1 MHKSCSYIINSTGKT
16 KLSRII
22 SNNNLEIIYYRS
34 YISRGQVTISIHNLL
49 LHLLI
54 KNNRDKRIQMSLL
67 WLFVFNLYSASS
79 AKSLNAVWKS
89 KIDSMFITKIG
100 NNISAT
106 MSLIFLY
113 GWDDYI
119 GFFRWVLNIDLHFCN
134 AKFMH
139 SCVSKLCFDSV
150 QHHNWYK
157 TNRSW

>member
-1 MHKSCSYIINSTGKT
+1 MQQGKL
-16 KLSRII
+16 KLSRVI
-22 SNNNLEIIYYRS
+22 SDNNLEIIYYRS

-119 GFFRWVLNIDLHFCN
+119 GFFRWVLNIDLHF
-134 AKFMH
+134 ATQ
-139 SCVSKLCFDSV
+139 SLCTHASANYVLILF
-150 QHHNWYK
+150 NTIIGTK

>member
-1 MHKSCSYIINSTGKT
+1 MYC
-16 KLSRII
+16 
-22 SNNNLEIIYYRS
+22 RS
-34 YISRGQVTISIHNLL
+34 YIFRGHVTISIHNLL

-89 KIDSMFITKIG
+89 KIDSMFIIRIG

-106 MSLIFLY
+106 RSLIFLY

-119 GFFRWVLNIDLHFCN
+119 GFFRWVLNIDLHF
-134 AKFMH
+134 ATQ
-139 SCVSKLCFDSV
+139 SLCTHASANYVLILF
-150 QHHNWYK
+150 NTIIGTK

>member
-1 MHKSCSYIINSTGKT
+1 M
-16 KLSRII
+16 
-22 SNNNLEIIYYRS
+22 YYRS

-119 GFFRWVLNIDLHFCN
+119 GFFRWVLNIDLHF
-134 AKFMH
+134 ATQ
-139 SCVSKLCFDSV
+139 SLCTHASANYVLILF
-150 QHHNWYK
+150 NTIIGTK

>member
-1 MHKSCSYIINSTGKT
+1 MHKSCSYIINATGKT

-22 SNNNLEIIYYRS
+22 SDNNLEIIYYRS
-34 YISRGQVTISIHNLL
+34 YISRRQVTISIHNLL

-119 GFFRWVLNIDLHFCN
+119 GFFRWVLDIDLHF
-134 AKFMH
+134 ATQ
-139 SCVSKLCFDSV
+139 SLCTHASANYVLILF
-150 QHHNWYK
+150 NTIIGTK

>member
-1 MHKSCSYIINSTGKT
+1 MHKSCSYIINATGKT

-22 SNNNLEIIYYRS
+22 SDNNLEIIYYIS

-89 KIDSMFITKIG
+89 QIDSMFITKIG

-119 GFFRWVLNIDLHFCN
+119 GFFRWVLDIDLHF
-134 AKFMH
+134 ATQ
-139 SCVSKLCFDSV
+139 SLCTHASANYVLILF
-150 QHHNWYK
+150 NTIIGTK

>member
-1 MHKSCSYIINSTGKT
+1 MLKSCSYIINATGKT
-16 KLSRII
+16 KLARII
-22 SNNNLEIIYYRS
+22 CDNNLEIIYYRS

-119 GFFRWVLNIDLHFCN
+119 GFFRWVLNIDLHF
-134 AKFMH
+134 ATQ
-139 SCVSKLCFDSV
+139 SLCTHASANYVLILF
-150 QHHNWYK
+150 NTIIGTK

>member
-1 MHKSCSYIINSTGKT
+1 MQQGKL
-16 KLSRII
+16 KLSRVI
-22 SNNNLEIIYYRS
+22 SDNNLEIIYYRS
-34 YISRGQVTISIHNLL
+34 YISRRQVTISIHNLL

-119 GFFRWVLNIDLHFCN
+119 GFFRWVLSIDLHF
-134 AKFMH
+134 ATQ
-139 SCVSKLCFDSV
+139 SLCTHASANYVLILF
-150 QHHNWYK
+150 NTIIGTK

>member
-1 MHKSCSYIINSTGKT
+1 MHKSCSYIINATGKT

-22 SNNNLEIIYYRS
+22 SDNNLEIIYYRS
-34 YISRGQVTISIHNLL
+34 YISRVKVTISIHNLL

-119 GFFRWVLNIDLHFCN
+119 GFFRWVLNIDLHF
-134 AKFMH
+134 ATQ
-139 SCVSKLCFDSV
+139 SLCTHASANYVLILF
-150 QHHNWYK
+150 NTIIGTK